1 MKEIVLAKYG
11 EIILKGGNRP
21 RFENILINN
30 INNALKQVAKAHVRV
45 MQATVYVNVEDQEKI
60 DLVIERMS
68 KIFGIVS
75 ITRAAVCEKD
85 IDKIKLCA
93 KEYLKDELQD
103 GVKFKVEAKR
113 SDKAFPFKSPEICME
128 VGGYLDDEFP
138 NISVDVHNPDRTVK
152 VEVREFGAYI
162 YCMENK
168 IRGQGG
174 MPIGTGSKATLL
186 LSGGIDSPV
195 AGHMIAKR
203 GVEIDAVN
211 FFSFPYTSERA
222 KEKVISLARIIAQY
236 TSKINLYIVPFTEIQ
251 LQIRECCPEEHM
263 TLIMRRFMMRIAERI
278 AEKNKSLALITGE
291 SVGQVASQTLAALDV
306 TNAVVDMPILQ
317 PLIGMDKLE
326 IMDRAREIG
335 TFKTSILPYE
345 DCCTVFTPKHPTVNP
360 RRANIEKTEMALN
373 VSELIESAL
382 QGVEKIEIYPE

>member
-174 MPIGTGSKATLL
+174 MP
-186 LSGGIDSPV
+186 D
-195 AGHMIAKR
+195 
-203 GVEIDAVN
+203 
-211 FFSFPYTSERA
+211 RA
-222 KEKVISLARIIAQY
+222 PAQ
-236 TSKINLYIVPFTEIQ
+236 KQ
-251 LQIRECCPEEHM
+251 HCCCPE
-263 TLIMRRFMMRIAERI
+263 
-278 AEKNKSLALITGE
+278 
-291 SVGQVASQTLAALDV
+291 V
-306 TNAVVDMPILQ
+306 
-317 PLIGMDKLE
+317 
-326 IMDRAREIG
+326 
-335 TFKTSILPYE
+335 
-345 DCCTVFTPKHPTVNP
+345 
-360 RRANIEKTEMALN
+360 
-373 VSELIESAL
+373 
-382 QGVEKIEIYPE
+382 